1 MIPQRSY
8 RLIETLSAHSDQ
20 LSQDALDIFTKACK
34 PHEKRDCAG
43 HDVTDER
50 LKDLLTYINL
60 FKQSSAETHFHR
72 FIDMGFNL
80 LHSEAEWAK
89 VEQVLYEA
97 ELNQAYTR
105 RGGSVLAVL
114 NHLAKTYFDDQEL
127 WSPSRSPSQKKVI
140 DFSTMY
146 VYPIDWVLD
155 FKKLTT
161 KIFAMPNA
169 YSKYKSCIGALRLA
183 FSASRFEPYIVQFI
197 ADGNVFNDAL
207 DDDEIF
213 KILISKTQ
221 KQNHSRL
228 HKIRS
233 IHSPALY
240 GPEAKHAP
248 RGKYNLL
255 AGSVSKGAY
264 WIHELS
270 PKWFKQCQNYVD
282 CVYQKY
288 GEREAIST
296 ITRLTK
302 TSSAI
307 VDHKDS
313 IPNLELLKN
322 MGISAFFEHDQA
334 LIKAVYDIS
343 DNRIHDTLG
352 ETIEMYNAL
361 YDADWTVPKLMEFAI
376 RFNCSTGDDRYRY
389 IILDILAKKF
399 RLLVQNIAD
408 YAHYELKR
416 FDGYTKSDVTTFGA
430 ISSIHSIFN
439 LHLDDLTEHDL
450 KLLAEHGVDALKM
463 NDCQIIKRV
472 RYTLKRKF
480 KDNIL
485 KLGTVTQFQS
495 HFKQFC
501 SHFDLPDVM
510 SHAVRGEKRK
520 SHELKSKVSD
530 YYTLEDVATLAYAI
544 EMGLQNTQRTSHED
558 LLLRIGR
565 ILLKTGWNLTPTLML
580 EIDDIMKL
588 DAPLAGKV
596 MHFVRLYKK
605 RGNYQTQ
612 FYQFDMDAD
621 AIKNEGVVFG
631 SQVTNALA
639 DLEYIRDKISHE
651 LRAQLPSE
659 SKLKYRL
666 SLYRDGDGCVRGL
679 AYTRF
684 TNKLAELLSRY
695 DCNVRF
701 NTQRIRKGGLNY
713 IYKKYSKNFK
723 EYQKA
728 GQHSLEVFL
737 DVYLRDDGLKSDETL
752 ASATTIMSDYFSGRP
767 ITDDIIIVTEIPAD
781 TKQTPSGRCASKGND
796 AEADA
801 YSKKQ
806 QRLNRDSETTSS
818 QCGDFNACLFC
829 RHFRLVADAEHVWRL
844 LSYHRYV
851 VGEMER
857 GVSDYDN
864 TTDQANYIEILNKR
878 VNELLAELNELNS
891 DAVNNGRQLMNS
903 KGCHQDWSF
912 FAEVGAV

>member
-8 RLIETLSAHSDQ
+8 RLIETLSAHSEQ
-20 LSQDALDIFTKACK
+20 LSQDALDILTKACK
-34 PHEKRDCAG
+34 PHGQRNCAG
-43 HDVTDER
+43 HDVTVER
-50 LKDLLTYINL
+50 LKDLLTYISL
-60 FKQSSAETHFHR
+60 FKGSSAETHFHR
-72 FIDMGFNL
+72 FIEKGFNL

-97 ELNQAYTR
+97 ELKQAHTR

-114 NHLAKTYFDDQEL
+114 NNLAKTYFDDQEL
-127 WSPSRSPSQKKVI
+127 CSPSHSPSQKKVI
-140 DFSTMY
+140 EFSTMY
-146 VYPIDWVLD
+146 AYPIDWVLD

-169 YSKYKSCIGALRLA
+169 YTKYKTCILVLILA
-183 FSASRFEPYIVQFI
+183 FSKSRLEPYVIQFI
-197 ADGNVFNDAL
+197 ADDNVFNDAL

-221 KQNHSRL
+221 KQNQSRL

-233 IHSPALY
+233 IHNPALH

-248 RGKYNLL
+248 RGKHNLS
-255 AGSVSKGAY
+255 AGSVSRGAY

-270 PKWFKQCQNYVD
+270 PEWFKQCQNYVD

-307 VDHKDS
+307 IDHKDS
-313 IPNLELLKN
+313 IPNLELLKKI
-322 MGISAFFEHDQA
+322 GISAFFEDEQT
-334 LIKAVYDIS
+334 LIKAIYDIS
-343 DNRIHDTLG
+343 DSRIYDSRG
-352 ETIEMYNAL
+352 ETIAMYNAL
-361 YDADWTVPKLMEFAI
+361 YEADWTVPKLKEFAI
-376 RFNCSTGDDRYRY
+376 QFNCDTGDDRYRY
-389 IILDILAKKF
+389 IILDELAKKF
-399 RLLVQNIAD
+399 RILVQNIAD

-416 FDGYTKSDVTTFGA
+416 FDGHTNSDETTFGA
-430 ISSIHSIFN
+430 INSIHSIFN

-450 KLLAEHGVDALKM
+450 KLLAEHGVHALKM
-463 NDCQIIKRV
+463 NECRIIKRV

-480 KDNIL
+480 KDKIL
-485 KLGTVTQFQS
+485 KLGTVTQLQS
-495 HFKQFC
+495 QFKSFC

-510 SHAVRGEKRK
+510 SHAVRGEKRT
-520 SHELKSKVSD
+520 SHELKRKVSD
-530 YYTLEDVATLAYAI
+530 YYTLEDVATLAYSI
-544 EMGLQNTQRTSHED
+544 ELGLQYTQRTSHED

-588 DAPLAGKV
+588 DAPLTGKA
-596 MHFVRLYKK
+596 MHFVRLFKK
-605 RGNYQTQ
+605 RGGYQTQ
-612 FYQFDMDAD
+612 FYQFDMNAD
-621 AIKNEGVVFG
+621 AIEKEGVVFG
-631 SQVTNALA
+631 SQVTNALT
-639 DLEYIRDKISHE
+639 DLEYIRDNISHE

-666 SLYRDGDGCVRGL
+666 SLYRGDDGSVLG
-679 AYTRF
+679 F
-684 TNKLAELLSRY
+684 THAKFTQKLAELLSRY
-695 DCNVRF
+695 DCDVRF
-701 NTQRIRKGGLNY
+701 NTRRIRKGGLNY

-728 GQHSLEVFL
+728 GQHSLKVFL
-737 DVYLRDDGLKSDETL
+737 DVYLRDDGLKSEETL
-752 ASATTIMSDYFSGRP
+752 ASATAIMAEYFSGRP
-767 ITDDIIIVTEIPAD
+767 ITDDIIIVTEIPAN
-781 TKQTPSGRCASKGND
+781 TKKTPSGRCASTGND

-829 RHFRLVADAEHVWRL
+829 RHFRVVADAEHVWRL
-844 LSYHRYV
+844 LSYQRYV
-851 VGEMER
+851 VGEMQR
-857 GVSDYDN
+857 GVSDYDSS
-864 TTDQANYIEILNKR
+864 TDQANYIEILNKR
-878 VNELLAELNELNS
+878 VDELLLELSELNS

-912 FAEVGAV
+912 FAEVGTV